1 MILFE
6 KKILGKSF
14 TLENIFKKV
23 GNWKK
28 ALLLFFSKYFMG
40 FLFENIWNKNSYD
53 FEEKEIFF
61 LQFCSF
67 KIFPSS
73 YILKSRNFQHDKRK
87 HFFETSFFF
96 YRKYTLI
103 SDLKKKKIREK
114 NIFFWKHFQ
123 GKRKD
128 FEKRVWRRI
137 FQEKTL
143 FLKTTFEK
151 RNKTLFYFENHFL
164 RKLY

>member
-67 KIFPSS
+67 KRFPSS
-73 YILKSRNFQHDKRK
+73 YILKSINFQHDKRK

-103 SDLKKKKIREK
+103 SDLKKKKNKGKEYIFLKTFSREEK
-114 NIFFWKHFQ
+114 RLWKKSLEEDFS
-123 GKRKD
+123 RKD
-128 FEKRVWRRI
+128 FI
-137 FQEKTL
+137 
-143 FLKTTFEK
+143 FEK

-164 RKLY
+164 RKVY